1 MQHKKSF
8 DFKMSMRK
16 FRKQISVS
24 YKNAIETALRDA
36 TGGFEQD
43 YEAKVVL
50 KIEGLELKY
59 TAIGKIEG

>member
-1 MQHKKSF
+1 MQQKKSF

-24 YKNAIETALRDA
+24 SKPAKETSLRDA
-36 TGGFEQD
+36 TGGDEQS
-43 YEAKVVL
+43 YEAKVDL
-50 KIEGLELKY
+50 TIEGLKLNN

>member
-36 TGGFEQD
+36 TGGFKQN

>member
-1 MQHKKSF
+1 MQQKKSF

-36 TGGFEQD
+36 TGGVKQN
-43 YEAKVVL
+43 YEAKVGL
-50 KIEGLELKY
+50 TIEGLELKH
-59 TAIGKIEG
+59 TAIGKIER